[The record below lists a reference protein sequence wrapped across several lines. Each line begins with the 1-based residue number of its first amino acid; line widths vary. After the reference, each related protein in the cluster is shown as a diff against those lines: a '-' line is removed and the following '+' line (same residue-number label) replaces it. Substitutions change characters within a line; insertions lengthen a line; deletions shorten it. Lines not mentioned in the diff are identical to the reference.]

1 MSMSN
6 TIIEPRVGA
15 GPLRLG
21 MTRDEAWS
29 TTRGVVTSF
38 FPQGWSTERMD
49 DFRDFAIHAE
59 YEAGVIVRLVAFTS
73 NRPYVNRSPL
83 SLFEQELGPEAGWD
97 DVVALLELQEQAF
110 VAGDERVDVPELGLV
125 FGFVERGAEDELRLE
140 WIAVEVAGRAKP
152 FTTSGRPGG
161 SSSA

>member
-1 MSMSN
+1 MSMS

-15 GPLRLG
+15 GPLRFG

-29 TTRGVVTSF
+29 KTEGVITSF
-38 FPQGWSTERMD
+38 LPYMSTERMD

-73 NRPYVNRSPL
+73 NPPYAKRCPV

-97 DVVALLELQEQAF
+97 DVVALLELQELAF
-110 VAGDERVDVPELGLV
+110 VTGDERVDVPELGLV
-125 FGFVERGAEDELRLE
+125 FGFMERGDEDELRLE
-140 WIAVEVAGRAKP
+140 WISVEVAGRARP
-152 FTTSGRPGG
+152 FTAGGRPSG
-161 SSSA
+161 SSSG